1 MKENASVLN
10 RAEKRVLRLLN
21 ENVPLEQI
29 EADIYK
35 EFEGKRVP
43 NEYLQAIKRGVYL
56 EKELKRD
63 VKQERYESRNW
74 REQYN
79 AGKAKRH

>member
-1 MKENASVLN
+1 MSVLT

-21 ENVPLEQI
+21 ENVPLKQI
-29 EADIYK
+29 EEDIYK
-35 EFEGKRVP
+35 QFEGQRVP

-56 EKELKRD
+56 EQELQRN
-63 VKQERYESRNW
+63 VKQESYESRNW

>member
-1 MKENASVLN
+1 
-10 RAEKRVLRLLN
+10 LN
-21 ENVPLEQI
+21 ENVPLKQI
-29 EADIYK
+29 EEDIYK
-35 EFEGKRVP
+35 QFEGQRVP

-56 EKELKRD
+56 EQELQRN
-63 VKQERYESRNW
+63 VKQESYESRNW